1 MFHHYNPDDNII
13 ERLKERKIIKKQFQ
27 KDKVIT
33 ITPNSTNVLHNF
45 ILHKNDVSDLRDLHT
60 IMRIKRDE

>member
-33 ITPNSTNVLHNF
+33 VSPNSTNVLHNF
-45 ILHKNDVSDLRDLHT
+45 IL
-60 IMRIKRDE
+60 